1 MNKKVRKNKKL
12 RVLIIL
18 LILILGI
25 ILLANKDKIFK
36 NEITITS
43 QDEIVT
49 TPNSNINLLSSVT
62 AKNSKNKDVK
72 VTIRG
77 DYDLNKPGTYEL
89 EYVATDSNKEVTK
102 KFRLIVKEESTSK
115 EETPST
121 NKPKDNSNTSSS
133 KNNTQISSDNK
144 TNETANKTFTTS
156 KGFNG
161 EIINGATYIEGILI
175 ANKTYALP
183 ENYGNGLTKETQ
195 NAFNKMQV
203 AAKLDGLNI
212 YISSGFR
219 SYATQ
224 KRVYNNYV
232 KRDGVEGSHISIRI
246 ICIYNNYVKRDGVEG
261 ADRYSSRPGHS
272 DHQTGLAF
280 DLNTINDS
288 FQYTAEAKWLS
299 QNAYKYGFTIRFP
312 KGREEETGYKYE
324 SWHFRYVGEDL
335 ATKLYNNEDW
345 LSIEGYFGI
354 TSTYD

>member
-12 RVLIIL
+12 RLLIIL
-18 LILILGI
+18 LILVLGI

-72 VTIRG
+72 VIIRG

-102 KFRLIVKEESTSK
+102 KFRLIVKEE
-115 EETPST
+115 TPST

-133 KNNTQISSDNK
+133 KNNTQSSSDNK

-156 KGFNG
+156 RGFNG

-195 NAFNKMQV
+195 NAFNKMQA

-224 KRVYNNYV
+224 KRV
-232 KRDGVEGSHISIRI
+232 
-246 ICIYNNYVKRDGVEG
+246 YNNYVKRDGVEG

-288 FQYTAEAKWLS
+288 FQYTAEAKWLA

-335 ATKLYNNEDW
+335 ATKLYNNGDW

>member
-102 KFRLIVKEESTSK
+102 KFRLIVKEE
-115 EETPST
+115 TPST

-133 KNNTQISSDNK
+133 KNNTQSSSDNK

-156 KGFNG
+156 KGFKG

-195 NAFNKMQV
+195 NAFNKMQA

-224 KRVYNNYV
+224 KRV
-232 KRDGVEGSHISIRI
+232 
-246 ICIYNNYVKRDGVEG
+246 YNNYVKRDGVEG

-335 ATKLYNNEDW
+335 ATKLYNNGDW

>member
-25 ILLANKDKIFK
+25 ILLANKNKIFK

-232 KRDGVEGSHISIRI
+232 KRDGVEG
-246 ICIYNNYVKRDGVEG
+246 

-335 ATKLYNNEDW
+335 ATKLYNNGDW

>member
-1 MNKKVRKNKKL
+1 MNKKVRKHKKL
-12 RVLIIL
+12 RKFRVLIIL
-18 LILILGI
+18 LILVLGI
-25 ILLANKDKIFK
+25 ILLVNKDKLFK

-49 TPNSNINLLSSVT
+49 TPNSNIDLLSSVT
-62 AKNSKNKDVK
+62 AKNSKNKDVL

-77 DYDLNKPGTYEL
+77 DYDLSKPGTYEL

-102 KFRLIVKEESTSK
+102 NFRLIVKEEESTSK

-121 NKPKDNSNTSSS
+121 TKPKENTNTSSS
-133 KNNTQISSDNK
+133 KGSTQSS
-144 TNETANKTFTTS
+144 NETKTTTTTNKTFTTS
-156 KGFNG
+156 KGFKG
-161 EIINGATYIEGILI
+161 EVINGATYIEGILI

-195 NAFNKMQV
+195 DAFNKMQA

-232 KRDGVEGSHISIRI
+232 KRDGVEG
-246 ICIYNNYVKRDGVEG
+246 
-261 ADRYSSRPGHS
+261 ADKYSSRPGHS

-335 ATKLYNNEDW
+335 ATKLYNNGDW

-354 TSTYD
+354 TSSYA

>member
-102 KFRLIVKEESTSK
+102 KFRLIVKEE
-115 EETPST
+115 TPST

-161 EIINGATYIEGILI
+161 KIINGATYIEGILI

-195 NAFNKMQV
+195 NAFNKMQA

-224 KRVYNNYV
+224 KRV
-232 KRDGVEGSHISIRI
+232 
-246 ICIYNNYVKRDGVEG
+246 YNNYVKRDGVEG

-335 ATKLYNNEDW
+335 ATKLYNNGDW

>member
-1 MNKKVRKNKKL
+1 
-12 RVLIIL
+12 
-18 LILILGI
+18 
-25 ILLANKDKIFK
+25 
-36 NEITITS
+36 
-43 QDEIVT
+43 
-49 TPNSNINLLSSVT
+49 
-62 AKNSKNKDVK
+62 
-72 VTIRG
+72 
-77 DYDLNKPGTYEL
+77 
-89 EYVATDSNKEVTK
+89 
-102 KFRLIVKEESTSK
+102 
-115 EETPST
+115 
-121 NKPKDNSNTSSS
+121 
-133 KNNTQISSDNK
+133 
-144 TNETANKTFTTS
+144 
-156 KGFNG
+156 
-161 EIINGATYIEGILI
+161 
-175 ANKTYALP
+175 
-183 ENYGNGLTKETQ
+183 
-195 NAFNKMQV
+195 MQA

-232 KRDGVEGSHISIRI
+232 KRDGI
-246 ICIYNNYVKRDGVEG
+246 EG

-335 ATKLYNNEDW
+335 ATKLYNNGNW

>member
-115 EETPST
+115 I
-121 NKPKDNSNTSSS
+121 KRSN
-133 KNNTQISSDNK
+133 
-144 TNETANKTFTTS
+144 
-156 KGFNG
+156 
-161 EIINGATYIEGILI
+161 
-175 ANKTYALP
+175 
-183 ENYGNGLTKETQ
+183 
-195 NAFNKMQV
+195 
-203 AAKLDGLNI
+203 
-212 YISSGFR
+212 R
-219 SYATQ
+219 C
-224 KRVYNNYV
+224 YV
-232 KRDGVEGSHISIRI
+232 IR
-246 ICIYNNYVKRDGVEG
+246 
-261 ADRYSSRPGHS
+261 
-272 DHQTGLAF
+272 
-280 DLNTINDS
+280 LNTFYDMR
-288 FQYTAEAKWLS
+288 YVP
-299 QNAYKYGFTIRFP
+299 YGFT
-312 KGREEETGYKYE
+312 K
-324 SWHFRYVGEDL
+324 
-335 ATKLYNNEDW
+335 
-345 LSIEGYFGI
+345 
-354 TSTYD
+354 